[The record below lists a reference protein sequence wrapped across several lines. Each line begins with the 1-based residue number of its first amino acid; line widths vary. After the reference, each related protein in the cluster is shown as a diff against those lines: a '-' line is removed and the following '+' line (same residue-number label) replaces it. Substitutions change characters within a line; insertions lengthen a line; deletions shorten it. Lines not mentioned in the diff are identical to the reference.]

1 MCITAVHLQ
10 IRFAD
15 GGERAVTNFESGK
28 AGLEARGFRGLATFT
43 SMPFEVSDD
52 TDSVQMLQRSTQI
65 GEFYRMAPPPVFDE
79 SKKLPGSYMGESR
92 QFTNFSL
99 LSLFFLMFQPFSHV
113 FPHPFLFLFSL
124 FVEDIMIY
132 DEEADK
138 LVHIEFEQ
146 ALRACCVDN
155 KADLMM
161 LITGKKGVD
170 PTNAAAFVKGDPQF
184 DALQKIADDAVKHAA
199 AAKLPALNLLK
210 APADFTLANLIQTVK
225 NGICV
230 KLCITIA
237 RPFIEHHMLSAVA
250 AVSGR
255 DTGATLYGPADMRKQ
270 NNRHRMS
277 SRLLCAC
284 LKADVNLFSYPT
296 CARRDLRQHVGQD
309 DRGCVQCQ
317 PNPTQPNSK
326 SKR

>member
-1 MCITAVHLQ
+1 VHLQ

-146 ALRACCVDN
+146 ALRACCVSTP
-155 KADLMM
+155 ADIAK
-161 LITGKKGVD
+161 LITGIDDTKLAEQLDKLKMI
-170 PTNAAAFVKGDPQF
+170 AK
-184 DALQKIADDAVKHAA
+184 DADKHATA
-199 AAKLPALNLLK
+199 AGIKDKNKLGDGATTTALAN
-210 APADFTLANLIQTVK
+210 FTLDKLIETVK
-225 NGICV
+225 NGVCV

-255 DTGATLYGPADMRKQ
+255 DTGATLYGPADMCV
-270 NNRHRMS
+270 HAS
-277 SRLLCAC
+277 SNSNRLL
-284 LKADVNLFSYPT
+284 
-296 CARRDLRQHVGQD
+296 
-309 DRGCVQCQ
+309 
-317 PNPTQPNSK
+317 NPIHIQLT
-326 SKR
+326 

>member
-79 SKKLPGSYMGESR
+79 SKKLPGSYM
-92 QFTNFSL
+92 
-99 LSLFFLMFQPFSHV
+99 
-113 FPHPFLFLFSL
+113 
-124 FVEDIMIY
+124 DIMIY

-270 NNRHRMS
+270 NNRHRMH

-326 SKR
+326 SKL